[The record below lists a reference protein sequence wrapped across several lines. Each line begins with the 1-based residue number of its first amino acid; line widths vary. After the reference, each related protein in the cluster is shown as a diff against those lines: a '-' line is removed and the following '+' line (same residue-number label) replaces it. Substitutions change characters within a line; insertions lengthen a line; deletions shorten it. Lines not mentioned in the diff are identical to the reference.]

1 MLLKLI
7 PKKIKVWLLKHL
19 YKDIAA
25 EGRMGDT
32 QLAHINDY
40 EAGLLKS
47 VGGSGTINPATGLVE
62 YGGGKGGGGSSAPA
76 STTNETTSYSTN
88 LPEYAQPFFEEQM
101 KQGARLTYNTDSRG
115 NVTGVK
121 GAPVYQGP
129 RVAGFL
135 PDQTAAQAN
144 TRNLRDPIQIAQGT
158 YALNRGLTGAN
169 TAMGGLGLARAY
181 TPGTITSEDV
191 TNENIEEVFR
201 GRELGGPSDISATQ
215 VNETVTTDRFTDP
228 GIAANYMN
236 PYQQQ
241 VVDVESAEA
250 RRQADIAKAS
260 RGLGSISRGTFG
272 GGRQALMESEADRA
286 LATQLGAIQARG
298 SQQAYQQGQQA
309 FTQDQARGLQ
319 MQQANQAADLQAQQ
333 LRQAG
338 QKANQATRMQTDLAN
353 QAADLQAQQLRQQS
367 QKANQAA
374 DLQAQQLNQ
383 AANLQMQGMQ
393 QAGDQFGADLNKQLG
408 LGGLQAQSTLGGQL
422 GQLGALDQQT
432 DLQRIQALAASG
444 AEQQAMDQEYLN
456 AAQQRYLEDANAQRA
471 MLEYQSNILRGTA
484 GALGSTQTQYAAA
497 PSMASQIGGLGL
509 AGLGL
514 YNTMMG
520 KG

>member
-7 PKKIKVWLLKHL
+7 PKKIKVWLLKRL

-25 EGRMGDT
+25 KGRMGDT

-40 EAGLLKS
+40 ESKLLKS
-47 VGGSGTINPATGLVE
+47 VGGSGTINPATGLIE
-62 YGGGKGGGGSSAPA
+62 FFGGGSSGGGGS
-76 STTNETTSYSTN
+76 TTNTTTSTSSN
-88 LPEYAQPFFEEQM
+88 LPEYAQPFYEEQM
-101 KQGARLTYNTDSRG
+101 KQGARLAYNTDSAG

-121 GAPVYQGP
+121 KAPVYQGP

-135 PDQTAAQAN
+135 PDQMAAQAN
-144 TRNLRDPIQIAQGT
+144 TRNLRDPAQIAQGT

-169 TAMGGLGLARAY
+169 TAMGGLNVARSY
-181 TPGTITSEDV
+181 RPDTITNQNVSD
-191 TNENIEEVFR
+191 TFRNQAASDVFR
-201 GRELGGPSDISATQ
+201 NQ
-215 VNETVTTDRFTDP
+215 VVADDTVNTNAFTDP
-228 GIAANYMN
+228 GVAANYMN

-309 FTQDQARGLQ
+309 FTQDQNRMLQASTANQAAGLQ
-319 MQQANQAADLQAQQ
+319 ADRANQGANLQAQQLRQQSQTANQAADLQAQQ
-333 LRQAG
+333 LRQG
-338 QKANQATRMQTDLAN
+338 
-353 QAADLQAQQLRQQS
+353 S
-367 QKANQAA
+367 QKANQDALMQARLANQSA
-374 DLQAQQLNQ
+374 DLQK
-383 AANLQMQGMQ
+383 QGMQ
-393 QAGDQFGADLNKQLG
+393 QTGNQFTADLNRQLG
-408 LGGLQAQSTLGGQL
+408 LGGLQAQGTLGQQL
-422 GQLGALDQQT
+422 GQMGALDQQT

-456 AAQQRYLEDANAQRA
+456 ANKQKYLENANAQRA
-471 MLEYQSNILRGTA
+471 MLEWQSNILRGTA
-484 GALGSTQTQYAAA
+484 GALGSTQTQYAPA
-497 PSMASQIGGLGL
+497 PNMASQIGGLGL

-514 YNTMMG
+514 YNMMG
-520 KG
+520 QG

>member
-7 PKKIKVWLLKHL
+7 PKKIKVWLLKRL

-62 YGGGKGGGGSSAPA
+62 YGGGKGGGGGSPAPQE
-76 STTNETTSYSTN
+76 STSYSTN

-101 KQGARLTYNTDSRG
+101 KQGARLSYNTDSSG

-121 GAPVYQGP
+121 PAPVYGGP

-135 PDQTAAQAN
+135 PDQIAAQAN
-144 TRNLRDPIQIAQGT
+144 TRALGDPAQIGRGT
-158 YALNRGLTGAN
+158 NALANSTDYANYQMRRGLG
-169 TAMGGLGLARAY
+169 RADAY
-181 TPGTITSEDV
+181 RPNTITSDDV
-191 TNENIEEVFR
+191 
-201 GRELGGPSDISATQ
+201 GGPLVSDTF
-215 VNETVTTDRFTDP
+215 VDDTVTTEKFTDP
-228 GIAANYMN
+228 GMAANYMN

-241 VVDVESAEA
+241 VVDVQTQEA
-250 RRQADIAKAS
+250 RRQADIAKAA
-260 RGLGSISRGTFG
+260 RGLGSINRGTFG
-272 GGRQALMESEADRA
+272 GGRQALMEAEADRA
-286 LATQLGAIQARG
+286 LATQLGQIQATG

-309 FTQDQARGLQ
+309 FTQDQARRLQADQANQGAGLQ
-319 MQQANQAADLQAQQ
+319 AQGLRQGSQKANQATYLQADMANQAADLQ
-333 LRQAG
+333 
-338 QKANQATRMQTDLAN
+338 
-353 QAADLQAQQLRQQS
+353 
-367 QKANQAA
+367 
-374 DLQAQQLNQ
+374 
-383 AANLQMQGMQ
+383 MQGMQ
-393 QAGDQFGADLNKQLG
+393 QTGDQFGADLSKQLG
-408 LGGLQAQSTLGGQL
+408 LAGLQGQLTGGQAL
-422 GQLGALDQQT
+422 GQMGALDQQT

-456 AAQQRYLEDANAQRA
+456 AAQQKYLEDANAQRA

-520 KG
+520 GKG